1 MSQKQKLN
9 YKNPNKCLG
18 FFYRLILQNIK
29 GILLLIISVNLGY
42 SSHAQ
47 DNIIKVNPLGF
58 AFGVS
63 NLGIEFARKK
73 NQSTTVAAL
82 YYSKSNI
89 KGFGIGLEQ
98 RFYFRSADQ
107 SLKGFHVGPSVGYLQ
122 LKENYHDEAY
132 DVFSIGGE
140 FGHQW
145 FMSKHFTADL
155 FSGLG
160 FLVGSETNTEKL
172 SFGIGLSIGYAW

>member
-1 MSQKQKLN
+1 MF
-9 YKNPNKCLG
+9 G
-18 FFYRLILQNIK
+18 FFYRQILQDFK
-29 GILLLIISVNLGY
+29 GLLRLIIIVNLGY
-42 SSHAQ
+42 TSHAQ

-89 KGFGIGLEQ
+89 KGFEIGLEQ
-98 RFYFRSADQ
+98 RFYFRSAEE
-107 SLKGFHVGPSVGYLQ
+107 SLRGFHAGPSVGYLK
-122 LKENYHDEAY
+122 LKENYYDKSN

-145 FMSKHFTADL
+145 FISKHFTANL